1 MQPSK
6 MQLERYFVEEVSFN
20 LQSEQFQNLE
30 GIPKLDSTD
39 LDIEV
44 KLGESKDNENKRYC
58 QLTINLNEAA
68 AETFPYKFKVVLVGF
83 FELDASCSEEDT
95 SVIMTNTA
103 PSMLYTA
110 AREYLLLITGRTR
123 FLPVMLPTV
132 IFLPKKEKAADKP
145 KVIDSGSKQVSAKKS
160 KSKTAKKTE

>member
-1 MQPSK
+1 

-20 LQSEQFQNLE
+20 LQSANIENIE
-30 GIPKLDSTD
+30 EIPKLDSTD

-44 KLGESKDNENKRYC
+44 KLGENKDNENKKFC
-58 QLTINLNEAA
+58 QLTINLKETAA
-68 AETFPYKFKVVLVGF
+68 KTFPYKFKAVLVGF
-83 FELDASCSEEDT
+83 FHLDESCSEEEIGL
-95 SVIMTNTA
+95 IMTNTA

-132 IFLPKKEKAADKP
+132 LFVPKSKKASDKP
-145 KVIDSGSKQVSAKKS
+145 KAASANSKKVSVNKS
-160 KSKTAKKTE
+160 KPRRKLIKKKV

>member
-6 MQLERYFVEEVSFN
+6 MQLDGYFVEEVSFN
-20 LQSEQFQNLE
+20 LQNPNIQNLE
-30 GIPKLDSTD
+30 EIPKLNSTD

-44 KLGESKDNENKRYC
+44 KLGESKDDENKKFC
-58 QLTINLNEAA
+58 QLTISLKQTT
-68 AETFPYKFKVVLVGF
+68 AENFPYKFKAVLVGF
-83 FELDASCSEEDT
+83 FELDASCSEEDIG
-95 SVIMTNTA
+95 VMMTNTA

-132 IFLPKKEKAADKP
+132 LFLPKNKKPESKSKA
-145 KVIDSGSKQVSAKKS
+145 VSAKIEKS
-160 KSKTAKKTE
+160 SAKKPESKANKKTD

>member
-6 MQLERYFVEEVSFN
+6 MQLENYFVEEVSFN
-20 LQSEQFQNLE
+20 LQNEQIQNLE
-30 GIPKLDSTD
+30 DIPKLLPTN

-44 KLGESKDNENKRYC
+44 KLGESKDDENKKFC
-58 QLTINLNEAA
+58 QLTINLKEKPAK
-68 AETFPYKFKVVLVGF
+68 TFPYKFKAVLVGF
-83 FELDASCSEEDT
+83 FELDSSCSEEDIGI
-95 SVIMTNTA
+95 IMTNSA

-132 IFLPKKEKAADKP
+132 LFAPKQKKAESKP
-145 KVIDSGSKQVSAKKS
+145 KTKSAESKKAP
-160 KSKTAKKTE
+160 AKKTKTKKKPAKK